1 MLKDDNMEIPV
12 LSPRR
17 RADSTKKKTPP
28 PPVAKK
34 PVGLMERITMEKK
47 TDQSG

>member
-12 LSPRR
+12 LSPRK

-28 PPVAKK
+28 PPVSKK
-34 PVGLMERITMEKK
+34 PVGLMERITMEKT